1 MNEPR
6 PSIPEKNPAWP
17 RWWQVPC
24 WAILFVLIAGV
35 LQFYL
40 VSVPYDA
47 DTAYHVAVGRLIRV
61 HGILHAFPWTP
72 FSWLADHY
80 ADKELLLHLLF
91 VPLANLN
98 WITASKI
105 AGTCLGAILLFVLY
119 FILRAEKI
127 RLAGVWALLLLVA
140 SDVFVFRFSLVRPHL
155 MSIPLALLL
164 LWAAMRGR
172 LVLLG
177 VVSAIYPWAYV
188 AFWQIPLLLLFSV
201 EAARLLSGN
210 GVCWKSVLV
219 VLGGVLI
226 GLVLHP
232 NAVNLLKFNWIT
244 MMNVLLRN
252 AWQSKEGIELGL
264 EFLPFTVAQ
273 WIRWLLACVLM
284 VVVGLVLAW
293 RNRKRD
299 SLSLAF
305 ALVAVLFGILTGLTA
320 RFAEYFIP
328 FSVATIALATGS
340 IPWRTIPVVALCA
353 VIPYTG
359 FELAETL
366 HGIGTKEE
374 LIPPLLSSRLRQ
386 EIPAGAQ
393 VFTTE
398 WGLTGILML
407 ALPDRKFMVALDPTY
422 FLVKDPELY
431 QLWYTLPRRP
441 ERGMAEVIRRRFG
454 ARFVISLSDKR
465 FDRFYYLLSSEP
477 GVRTLFL
484 SDLWMVFDLGGPP
497 G

>member
-1 MNEPR
+1 M
-6 PSIPEKNPAWP
+6 
-17 RWWQVPC
+17 PC
-24 WAILFVLIAGV
+24 WAIVFVLIAGA
-35 LQFYL
+35 LQFYI

-47 DTAYHVAVGRLIRV
+47 DTAYHVAVGRLIRA

-91 VPLANLN
+91 VPLASLN
-98 WITASKI
+98 WIPASKI

-119 FILRAEKI
+119 FILRAEKV
-127 RLAGVWALLLLVA
+127 RLAGAWVLLLLVA

-155 MSIPLALLL
+155 MSISLALLL
-164 LWAAMRGR
+164 LWAALRRR
-172 LVLLG
+172 LVLLAM
-177 VVSAIYPWAYV
+177 VSAIYPWAYV

-201 EAARLLSGN
+201 EIAHLLSGERF
-210 GVCWKSVLV
+210 CWKSALV
-219 VLGGVLI
+219 VFGGVLI

-232 NAVNLLKFNWIT
+232 NAVNLLEFNWIT
-244 MMNVLLRN
+244 MMNVLFRN
-252 AWQSKEGIELGL
+252 AWQAKEGIELGL

-273 WIRWLLACVLM
+273 WVQWLLACVLM
-284 VVVGLVLAW
+284 AIIGLVLAW

-328 FSVATIALATGS
+328 FSVATIALATRS
-340 IPWRTIPVVALCA
+340 IPWRSLPIVALCA

-359 FELAETL
+359 FALRETL
-366 HGIGTKEE
+366 QGIGTKEE
-374 LIPPLLSSRLRQ
+374 LIPPALSSQLQ
-386 EIPAGAQ
+386 QQIPAGSQ

-407 ALPDRKFMVALDPTY
+407 ALPDRKFIVALDPTY
-422 FLVKDPELY
+422 FLVKDPKLY
-431 QLWYTLPRRP
+431 ELWYTLPRRP

-454 ARFVISLSDKR
+454 ARFVISLSDAH

-484 SDLWMVFDLGGPP
+484 SDLWMVFDLGGPS

>member
-6 PSIPEKNPAWP
+6 PSIPVKNSLLL

-24 WAILFVLIAGV
+24 WAVLFVLIAGV
-35 LQFYL
+35 LQFHL

-61 HGILHAFPWTP
+61 HGILHIFPWTP

-105 AGTCLGAILLFVLY
+105 AGTGLGAILLFVLY

-127 RLAGVWALLLLVA
+127 RLAGVWVLLLLFA

-164 LWAAMRGR
+164 LWAAVRGR
-172 LVLLG
+172 LILLA

-188 AFWQIPLLLLFSV
+188 AFLQIPLLLLFSV
-201 EAARLLSGN
+201 EAARLFAEGR
-210 GVCWKSVLV
+210 VQWKPAMV
-219 VLGGVLI
+219 VVAGILLGWI
-226 GLVLHP
+226 LHP
-232 NAVNLLKFNWIT
+232 NMMNLLKFNWIH
-244 MMNVLLRN
+244 MVDILFKN
-252 AWQSKEGIELGL
+252 AWQPREGIELGQ

-273 WIRWLLACVLM
+273 WAKWLLACVLM
-284 VVVGLVLAW
+284 VVAGLVLAW
-293 RNRKRD
+293 RNRRRD
-299 SLSLAF
+299 FLSLAF
-305 ALVAVLFGILTGLTA
+305 ALVAVLFGILSGLTA

-328 FSVATIALATGS
+328 FSVATIALATRS
-340 IPWRTIPVVALCA
+340 IPWRTIPIIALFA

-359 FELAETL
+359 FALTETL

-374 LIPPLLSSRLRQ
+374 LIPPFLASQLQ
-386 EIPAGAQ
+386 QQIPTGAQ

-407 ALPDRKFMVALDPTY
+407 ALPERKFMVALDPTL
-422 FLVKDPELY
+422 FLLKDPELY

-441 ERGMAEVIRRRFG
+441 ERGMAEVIRQRFG

-465 FDRFYYLLSSEP
+465 FDKFYYLLSLEP

-484 SDLWMVFDLGGPP
+484 SDLWMIFDLGGPP
-497 G
+497 H